1 MFRIGMVR
9 MVDWVISEEESLLGE
24 GVDTLA
30 RNGLAITS
38 HSREVCSLPTAES
51 MHFCNIHR
59 FQFQHILRCI
69 TIVFFILCRRSFST
83 QHAGFC

>member
-38 HSREVCSLPTAES
+38 HSREVCSQDFSRVCSQIHKKVYFE
-51 MHFCNIHR
+51 MHYHC
-59 FQFQHILRCI
+59 
-69 TIVFFILCRRSFST
+69 FFYFVPKKL
-83 QHAGFC
+83 